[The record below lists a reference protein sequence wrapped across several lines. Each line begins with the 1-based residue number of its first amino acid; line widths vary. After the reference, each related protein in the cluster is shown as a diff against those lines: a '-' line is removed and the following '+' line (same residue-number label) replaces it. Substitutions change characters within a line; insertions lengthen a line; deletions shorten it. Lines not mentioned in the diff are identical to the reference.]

1 MIITTHMLFLMAAV
15 CAKPAGWQIKKWVDE
30 LKKK

>member
-1 MIITTHMLFLMAAV
+1 MIITTHALLLMAAAF
-15 CAKPAGWQIKKWVDE
+15 AKPAGWQIKKWVDE